1 MSLPIGEVD
10 GCPLGL
16 GIIGPR
22 GSDEDLLQLAGSILE
37 LLGHP
42 AAEKRLS

>member
-1 MSLPIGEVD
+1 VSLPIAEVG

-22 GSDEDLLQLAGSILE
+22 GSDEDLLRLAGCILE

-42 AAEKRLS
+42 AADARPS